1 MLSQILSLISLFVMM
16 FALRT
21 LVEVFPSLM
30 ACLIRAKESIN
41 LEASV
46 QLSRGRNILSVCL
59 ALPFFLVVWQREL
72 YMPSF
77 MDSLDENLR
86 FCVII
91 GIFLTLV
98 LLRMM
103 LERIMKPKTVN
114 SKTYATACKT
124 DRTFFSLLTL
134 ILLAMGGI
142 MSIFSTPADVVTSAM
157 LWVSA
162 AIYLIYIRRKTQI
175 LTSSASFFASF
186 LYLCALDLIPTG
198 AVVASAIIF

>member
-59 ALPFFLVVWQREL
+59 ALPFFLVVWQRGL

-142 MSIFSTPADVVTSAM
+142 MSIFSTPADVVTNAM

>member
-1 MLSQILSLISLFVMM
+1 MM

-59 ALPFFLVVWQREL
+59 ALPFFLVVWQRGL

>member
-16 FALRT
+16 FTLRT

-59 ALPFFLVVWQREL
+59 ALPFFLVVWQRGL

-103 LERIMKPKTVN
+103 LERIMKPKAVN

-186 LYLCALDLIPTG
+186 LYHCALDLIPTG

>member
-59 ALPFFLVVWQREL
+59 ALPFFLVVWQRGL